1 MKQTEPTLY
10 VAATPIGNLSE
21 ASPRLK
27 ELLASCDLVLCED
40 TRVTHKLFAAFD
52 IPVKRLVSCHQYNER
67 QKAGA
72 LVAQIAEQGLSACLV
87 TDAGTPCI
95 SDPGFAVV
103 NAAWERGLAVRAVS
117 GPCAAAA
124 ALSISGFEAPS
135 YAFFGF
141 LPRER
146 KARAEVLARIRGC
159 GLALAVLYESPF
171 RVKALLAELAQA
183 LPGVRLSLSC
193 DLTKLFERTLRGEP
207 LELLALLEQNP
218 NAERGEYALVL
229 DLSGVVPLPPPPKPS
244 AGALLLDLAL
254 SGVPLREAASR
265 VGAME
270 GYSRNEAYRASLEV
284 ARLFPDP
291 QDEGPERGA

>member
-27 ELLASCDLVLCED
+27 ELLGSCDLVLCED

-67 QKAGA
+67 QKAGV
-72 LVAQIAEQGLSACLV
+72 LVAQMAEQGLSACLV

-124 ALSISGFEAPS
+124 ALSISGFETPN
-135 YAFFGF
+135 YGFFGF

-146 KARAEVLARIRGC
+146 KARTEALRRLRAC
-159 GLALAVLYESPF
+159 GLAIAVLYESPF
-171 RVKALLAELAQA
+171 RVKDLLAELAQA
-183 LPGVRLSLSC
+183 LPGLRLSLSC
-193 DLTKLFERTLRGEP
+193 DLTKLYECTLRGEP
-207 LELLALLEQNP
+207 QALLEILEQNP
-218 NAERGEYALVL
+218 NAEKGEYALVL
-229 DLSGVVPLPPPPKPS
+229 DLSRVSPPPPPPRPT
-244 AGALLLDLAL
+244 ARALLLDLL
-254 SGVPLREAASR
+254 LGGLPLREAMAR
-265 VGAME
+265 VSAME
-270 GYSRNEAYRASLEV
+270 GYSRNEVYRASLEA
-284 ARLFPDP
+284 ARLFPDE
-291 QDEGPERGA
+291 QD